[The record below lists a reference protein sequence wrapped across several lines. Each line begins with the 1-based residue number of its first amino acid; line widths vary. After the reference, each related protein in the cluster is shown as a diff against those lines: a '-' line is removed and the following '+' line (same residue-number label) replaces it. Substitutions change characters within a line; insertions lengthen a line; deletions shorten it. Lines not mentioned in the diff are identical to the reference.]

1 MDIWEN
7 VYIRRYNAIWTS
19 DGHVRTIY
27 STWICLKLI
36 RRRHLNVRWTP
47 KQRYNLI
54 KRHIKV
60 MWMSADITSGKTY
73 IHNFY
78 FIWRRYNVIQTLWM
92 SDEHLKHHY
101 KACLL
106 NSDLTFIWRQII
118 IILRHRTCPT
128 YRFGVD
134 TTPFE
139 CYKIRHWSN
148 VMRPAKHSFVLTFIW
163 RQIFIRNASKN
174 WSDIIKPACLK
185 SFFRLT
191 SIQRQGAAHIAKW
204 LRWSVINLL
213 EKSIQV
219 QLMQL

>member
-7 VYIRRYNAIWTS
+7 VYIRRYDAIWTS

-106 NSDLTFIWRQII
+106 NSDLTFIRRQII

-134 TTPFE
+134 TTPF
-139 CYKIRHWSN
+139 
-148 VMRPAKHSFVLTFIW
+148 
-163 RQIFIRNASKN
+163 
-174 WSDIIKPACLK
+174 
-185 SFFRLT
+185 
-191 SIQRQGAAHIAKW
+191 
-204 LRWSVINLL
+204 
-213 EKSIQV
+213 
-219 QLMQL
+219 